1 MSDISGCWSVLSAA
15 GAIPRDAGCSRLWRR
30 PGNTGTAGTRGN
42 CMSISELAAAALLSN
57 SEDGDKAADLLLER
71 LDKAAKRAAPRL
83 KAMSQ
88 FRTQLD
94 IEAVKQMQ
102 EAGLTQEQAVMLRAS
117 FNIDLSNTFNK

>member
-1 MSDISGCWSVLSAA
+1 M
-15 GAIPRDAGCSRLWRR
+15 
-30 PGNTGTAGTRGN
+30 N
-42 CMSISELAAAALLSN
+42 ISELAAAALLSDD
-57 SEDGDKAADLLLER
+57 EDSSKAAALLER
-71 LDKAAKRAAPRL
+71 LDKAAEIAAPRL

-117 FNIDLSNTFNK
+117 FNMDFSKMFNK

>member
-1 MSDISGCWSVLSAA
+1 MDI
-15 GAIPRDAGCSRLWRR
+15 
-30 PGNTGTAGTRGN
+30 T
-42 CMSISELAAAALLSN
+42 ELAAAALLSN
-57 SEDGDKAADLLLER
+57 SEDSDKAADLLLER
-71 LDKAAKRAAPRL
+71 LDSAAKRAAPRL

-117 FNIDLSNTFNK
+117 SNMAFSQMFNK

>member
-1 MSDISGCWSVLSAA
+1 M
-15 GAIPRDAGCSRLWRR
+15 
-30 PGNTGTAGTRGN
+30 N
-42 CMSISELAAAALLSN
+42 ISELAAAALLSN
-57 SEDGDKAADLLLER
+57 DEDSSKAALLLER
-71 LDKAAKRAAPRL
+71 LDKAAEIAVPRL

-117 FNIDLSNTFNK
+117 FNMDFSKMFNK

>member
-1 MSDISGCWSVLSAA
+1 M
-15 GAIPRDAGCSRLWRR
+15 
-30 PGNTGTAGTRGN
+30 N
-42 CMSISELAAAALLSN
+42 ISELAAAALLSN
-57 SEDGDKAADLLLER
+57 DEDSSKAAALLLER
-71 LDKAAKRAAPRL
+71 LDKAAKIAVPRF

-117 FNIDLSNTFNK
+117 FNMDLSKMFNK

>member
-1 MSDISGCWSVLSAA
+1 MKISG
-15 GAIPRDAGCSRLWRR
+15 
-30 PGNTGTAGTRGN
+30 
-42 CMSISELAAAALLSN
+42 LAAAALLSN
-57 SEDGDKAADLLLER
+57 DEDSSKAAALLLER
-71 LDKAAKRAAPRL
+71 LDKAAEIAVPRL

-117 FNIDLSNTFNK
+117 FNMDFSKKFNK

>member
-1 MSDISGCWSVLSAA
+1 MDI
-15 GAIPRDAGCSRLWRR
+15 
-30 PGNTGTAGTRGN
+30 T
-42 CMSISELAAAALLSN
+42 ELAAAALLSN
-57 SEDGDKAADLLLER
+57 SEDSDKAADLLLER
-71 LDKAAKRAAPRL
+71 LDSAAKRAAPSL

>member
-1 MSDISGCWSVLSAA
+1 M
-15 GAIPRDAGCSRLWRR
+15 
-30 PGNTGTAGTRGN
+30 N
-42 CMSISELAAAALLSN
+42 ISELAAAALLSN
-57 SEDGDKAADLLLER
+57 DEDSSKAAALLER
-71 LDKAAKRAAPRL
+71 LDKAAEIAAPRL

-117 FNIDLSNTFNK
+117 FNMDFSKMFNK